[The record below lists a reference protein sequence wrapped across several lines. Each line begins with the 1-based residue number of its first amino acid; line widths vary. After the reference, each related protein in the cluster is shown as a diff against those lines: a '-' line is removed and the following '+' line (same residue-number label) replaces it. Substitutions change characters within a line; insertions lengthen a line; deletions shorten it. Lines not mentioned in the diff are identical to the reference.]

1 MENNNILQNLF
12 LKQFNESNAIAYN
25 QAFVAGTSDYSF
37 QLLDNAYRL
46 AGQYYASLKIAI
58 ESNKCESEHCA
69 LELKQLK
76 QLEEAPQASLDFL
89 SSVINELSTTEESS
103 FDPNNDYRY
112 AAANSIMTGKPGF
125 SKTDGYEAYLDLLQ
139 DGSQQI
145 EFRGPLFKRKQEV
158 PFQGQMFEINVD
170 NPLIIN
176 NSSLSALLDS
186 DTSLVV
192 STPDVGAGMLL
203 LLPETGLFAQEMIN
217 ENKELKANAKISE
230 EFVLKNSDGSF
241 DYEIVDL
248 GDNKGKNVLK
258 YDMKKIEQKVTPFIN
273 AEVAGLMSSEQ
284 DVIAAWNVYIS
295 KDTSV
300 DEDAQMA
307 QDANAGNASWI
318 YELDL
323 PLQQEKKIIFGIKFK
338 QYFINNY
345 LNQFTTNQPPTV
357 KEDAAVF
364 DLEENKQAQ
373 AEKFEKENN
382 IKI

>member
-25 QAFVAGTSDYSF
+25 QAFVASTSDYSF

-46 AGQYYASLKIAI
+46 AGKYYAKLKIAI
-58 ESNKCESEHCA
+58 ESNKCKSEHCA

-76 QLEEAPQASLDFL
+76 QLEEAPQTSLDFL
-89 SSVINELSTTEESS
+89 SSLIAELSVTEESS
-103 FDPNNDYRY
+103 FDPNNDYKY
-112 AAANSIMTGKPGF
+112 AAANSVMAGRPGF

-145 EFRGPLFKRKQEV
+145 AFYGPVFETVKQNPFTFETFKVK
-158 PFQGQMFEINVD
+158 

-176 NSSLSALLDS
+176 SSALTALTDS
-186 DTSLVV
+186 NTSLVV
-192 STPDVGAGMLL
+192 STPDIGAGMLL
-203 LLPETGLFAQEMIN
+203 LLPETGLFLQEMIN
-217 ENKELKANAKISE
+217 ENKELKGNAKISE
-230 EFVLKNSDGSF
+230 EFVLKNPDGSF
-241 DYEIVDL
+241 DYEIVDI
-248 GDNKGKNVLK
+248 GNGQGKNILK
-258 YDMKKIEQKVTPFIN
+258 YDLGKIEKKVAPFIN

-323 PLQQEKKIIFGIKFK
+323 PLQQDKKVLFETKYK
-338 QYFINNY
+338 EYFMNNY
-345 LNQFTTNQPPTV
+345 LKQFTKNQIPTV

-364 DLEENKQAQ
+364 DLAEAKKAKAQ
-373 AEKFEKENN
+373 KFLDDNDLN
-382 IKI
+382 

>member
-145 EFRGPLFKRKQEV
+145 EFRGRLFKKQVNTSLNGSPITIEV
-158 PFQGQMFEINVD
+158 D
-170 NPLIIN
+170 DPLIIN
-176 NSSLSALLDS
+176 NSSLNALLDS

-192 STPDVGAGMLL
+192 STPDIGSAMLL
-203 LLPETGLFAQEMIN
+203 LLPGTGLFAQEMIN
-217 ENKELKANAKISE
+217 ENKELKATAKISE
-230 EFVLKNSDGSF
+230 EFVMKNADGSF

-248 GDNKGKNVLK
+248 GNNQGKNVLK
-258 YDMKKIEQKVTPFIN
+258 YDMDKIEKKVTPFIN

-300 DEDAQMA
+300 SEDAQMA
-307 QDANAGNASWI
+307 QDANAGSTSWS

-323 PLQQEKKIIFGIKFK
+323 PLQQENKVLFEMEYKE
-338 QYFINNY
+338 YFMNNY
-345 LNQFTTNQPPTV
+345 LKQFTTNMPPTV

-364 DLEENKQAQ
+364 DLAEAKKAKAQ
-373 AEKFEKENN
+373 KFLKDNDLN
-382 IKI
+382 

>member
-12 LKQFNESNAIAYN
+12 LKQFNDSNAIAYN
-25 QAFVAGTSDYSF
+25 QTFVASASDYSF

-46 AGQYYASLKIAI
+46 AGKYYAQLKIAI

-69 LELKQLK
+69 VELKQLK

-89 SSVINELSTTEESS
+89 GLVVAELSVTEEDS

-112 AAANSIMTGKPGF
+112 AVANSLMTGKPGF
-125 SKTDGYEAYLDLLQ
+125 SKTDGYQAYLDLLR

-145 EFRGPLFKRKQEV
+145 EFMGPAFKKKELV
-158 PFQGQMFEINVD
+158 PFDGDFIEVEVD
-170 NPLIIN
+170 DSLIIN
-176 NSSLSALLDS
+176 SSALGALIDS

-192 STPDVGAGMLL
+192 STPNIGKDMLR
-203 LLPETGLFAQEMIN
+203 LLPETGLFLQEMIN
-217 ENKELKANAKISE
+217 ENKQLKGNAKISE
-230 EFVLKNSDGSF
+230 EFVLKNPDGSF
-241 DYEIVDL
+241 DYEIVDI
-248 GDNKGKNVLK
+248 GNGQGKNILK
-258 YDMKKIEQKVTPFIN
+258 YDLGKIEKKVAPFIN

-295 KDTSV
+295 KGTSV

-323 PLQQEKKIIFGIKFK
+323 PLQQDKKVLFETKYK
-338 QYFINNY
+338 EYFMNNY
-345 LNQFTTNQPPTV
+345 LKQFTKNQLPTV

-364 DLEENKQAQ
+364 NLAEAKKAKAQ
-373 AEKFEKENN
+373 KFLADNN
-382 IKI
+382 LN